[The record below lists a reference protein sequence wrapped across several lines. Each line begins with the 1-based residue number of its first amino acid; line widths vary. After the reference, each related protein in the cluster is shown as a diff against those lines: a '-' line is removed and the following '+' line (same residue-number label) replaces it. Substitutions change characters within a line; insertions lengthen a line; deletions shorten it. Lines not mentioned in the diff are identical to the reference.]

1 MNTQQKGLH
10 RTRDQLLLTPLIMH
24 HIHVWHDFI
33 TYMYGMIPAFYLINN
48 ISENRESENFHFL

>member
-24 HIHVWHDFI
+24 HIHVWHDFRI
-33 TYMYGMIPAFYLINN
+33 LPDQQFN
-48 ISENRESENFHFL
+48 